1 MQLREELS
9 DKYSKVAVEIDYEMP
24 NKAGGYYTRDEIDP
38 DGLITITGKANHYI
52 QNGILAEELG
62 HHETSFGNILG
73 AYSKSTRNYV
83 EDLKQELKARR
94 LGFKLAVPL
103 EKLIKCYK
111 QGVWGDL
118 YEMCLT
124 MQIDRSYFYEAI
136 EDYKKQFGNYVKYE
150 GYYIQFEPLD
160 IKKLD

>member
-9 DKYSKVAVEIDYEMP
+9 DKYSKVALEIDYDMP
-24 NKAGGYYTRDEIDP
+24 NKVGGYYTRDEIDP

-52 QNGILAEELG
+52 QNEIIAEELG
-62 HHETSFGNILG
+62 HHETSYGNILG
-73 AYSKSTRNYV
+73 AYTKSTCKHV

-111 QGVWGDL
+111 QGIWGDL

-124 MQIDRSYFYEAI
+124 MQIDRSYFHAAI
-136 EDYKKQFGNYVKYE
+136 EDYKKQFGNYVNYE
-150 GYYIQFEPLD
+150 GYHIQFEPLE
-160 IKKLD
+160 IKQID